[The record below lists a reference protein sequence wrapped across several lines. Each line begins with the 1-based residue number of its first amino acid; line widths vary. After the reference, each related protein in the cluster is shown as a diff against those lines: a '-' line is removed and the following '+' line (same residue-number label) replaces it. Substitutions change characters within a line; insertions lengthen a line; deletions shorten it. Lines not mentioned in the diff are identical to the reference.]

1 MTSTEILQREDAE
14 HYLFWAMEIGEK
26 MLTSGAEVGRVEDSI
41 RRICMAYGAKRVDV
55 FSITSCIIAT
65 VYGEAFDACTQTR
78 RVAEMKNNLH
88 MLDELNRLSRR
99 ICDQRLMPEEIK
111 EEVTRIASEPPY
123 PFAAQLFFYALV
135 SCSFCIF
142 FGGSLKD
149 ALASAVIGVMLKVAE
164 TFLQKGSSNPMIITL
179 LCAVVGGLLSNLAVK
194 FGLGEDADLI
204 SIGNIMLFIPGM
216 AFTNAIRDIF
226 SRDMIAGGVRFAES
240 IILAIVIALG
250 FTFTGLLF

>member
-99 ICDQRLMPEEIK
+99 ICDQRLKPEE
-111 EEVTRIASEPPY
+111 
-123 PFAAQLFFYALV
+123 
-135 SCSFCIF
+135 
-142 FGGSLKD
+142 
-149 ALASAVIGVMLKVAE
+149 MLI
-164 TFLQKGSSNPMIITL
+164 LYL
-179 LCAVVGGLLSNLAVK
+179 LW
-194 FGLGEDADLI
+194 
-204 SIGNIMLFIPGM
+204 
-216 AFTNAIRDIF
+216 R
-226 SRDMIAGGVRFAES
+226 
-240 IILAIVIALG
+240 
-250 FTFTGLLF
+250 